1 MTPELHRPIAVDRVG
16 SAGLDVTVEA
26 TADELAA
33 LARRMDL
40 PAVLSLICAFH
51 LHRDAADRLVGRGD
65 LRAEVMQTC
74 VVSLEDFPATVEEQ
88 FSVFFVPAGEET
100 GDDDPAAPDEITY
113 ENGVID
119 LGEAAAEQLALALD
133 PYPRAP
139 GAELP
144 DSANDP
150 EEYQFAA
157 LAALKRLQ

>member
-16 SAGLDVTVEA
+16 PSGIDVTVQA
-26 TADELAA
+26 GADELAA
-33 LARRMDL
+33 LARRIGL
-40 PAVLSLICAFH
+40 PAMLSLTCAFD
-51 LHRDAADRLVGRGD
+51 LHRDAAHRLVGHGH
-65 LRAEVMQTC
+65 LHAEVMQTC
-74 VVSLEDFPATVEEQ
+74 VVSLDDFPAIVEEH
-88 FSVFFVPAGEET
+88 FTVFFVPAGEET
-100 GDDDPAAPDEITY
+100 EDDDPAAPDEVGY

-150 EEYQFAA
+150 EENQFTA
-157 LAALKRLQ
+157 LGALKRLQ

>member
-1 MTPELHRPIAVDRVG
+1 MTPELHRPEAADHVG

-26 TADELAA
+26 TADELPA
-33 LARRMDL
+33 LARRMGV
-40 PAVLSLICAFH
+40 PAVLSLTCTFH
-51 LHRDAADRLVGRGD
+51 LHRDAAHRLVGHGH
-65 LRAEVMQTC
+65 LHAEAMQTC
-74 VVSLEDFPATVEEQ
+74 VVTLEDFRVTVEEQ
-88 FSVFFVPAGEET
+88 FSVFFVPSGEET
-100 GDDDPAAPDEITY
+100 GDDDPAAPDEIIY

-144 DSANDP
+144 DCAIEP
-150 EEYQFAA
+150 EEHQFAA

>member
-1 MTPELHRPIAVDRVG
+1 MTPELHRPIAADHIG
-16 SAGLDVTVEA
+16 SAGLAVTVEA

-33 LARRMDL
+33 LARRMGL
-40 PAVLSLICAFH
+40 PAVLSLTCTFH
-51 LHRDAADRLVGRGD
+51 LHRDTTHRLVAQGH
-65 LRAEVMQTC
+65 LHAEVMQTC
-74 VVSLEDFPATVEEQ
+74 VVSLEDFRAAVEEH
-88 FSVFFVPAGEET
+88 FSVYFLRAGEET
-100 GDDDPAAPDEITY
+100 ADDDPAAPDEIIY

-144 DSANDP
+144 DCANDP
-150 EEYQFAA
+150 EEHQLAA

>member
-1 MTPELHRPIAVDRVG
+1 VTSELHRPTAVDRVG
-16 SAGLDVTVEA
+16 PAGLDVTVEA

-33 LARRMDL
+33 LARRMGL
-40 PAVLSLICAFH
+40 PAVLSLTCAFH
-51 LHRDAADRLVGRGD
+51 LHRDTAQRLVGHGC
-65 LRAEVMQTC
+65 LHAEVMQTC
-74 VVSLEDFPATVEEQ
+74 VVSLDDFRAIVEER
-88 FSVFFVPAGEET
+88 FSVLFVPAGEET
-100 GDDDPAAPDEITY
+100 ADDDPAAPDEISY

-144 DSANDP
+144 DGANDP
-150 EEYQFAA
+150 EEHQFAA

>member
-1 MTPELHRPIAVDRVG
+1 MSPELHRPTAVDHVG
-16 SAGLDVTVEA
+16 PAGLDVTVEA

-33 LARRMDL
+33 LARRMGL
-40 PAVLSLICAFH
+40 PAVLSLTCAFH
-51 LHRDAADRLVGRGD
+51 LHRDVAHRIVGRGH
-65 LRAEVMQTC
+65 LHAEVMQTC
-74 VVSLEDFPATVEEQ
+74 VVSLEDFPAAVKEQ

-100 GDDDPAAPDEITY
+100 EDDDPAAPDEISY

-144 DSANDP
+144 DCAKDP
-150 EEYQFAA
+150 EEHAFAA
-157 LAALKRLQ
+157 LAALRRLQ